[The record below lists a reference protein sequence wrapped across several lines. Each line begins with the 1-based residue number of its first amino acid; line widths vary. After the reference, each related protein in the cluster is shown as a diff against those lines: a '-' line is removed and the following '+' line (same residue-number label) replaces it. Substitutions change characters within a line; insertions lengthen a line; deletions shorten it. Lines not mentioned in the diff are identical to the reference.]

1 MKYRYWL
8 LAALYL
14 ALMIPGLLFTQGR
27 SLQEWV
33 RLLVPAGPAQN
44 LLMYP
49 LRHHNP
55 VTFGKLLIAGD
66 IVTNILLFLPI
77 GMIIFLAF
85 RAMFPRHLR
94 LNIVMTVIMSAVAS
108 GGIEWLQHL
117 VPKRIPSLSDVAANS
132 VGALVGGLLL
142 ARRKSAPPCREPIS
156 PPEQLNRP
164 LATVQSVR
172 PEPVEGREL
181 PKDEHTPFDRL
192 RANGT
197 AERLF

>member
-66 IVTNILLFLPI
+66 IVMNILLFLPI
-77 GMIIFLAF
+77 GMIIFLAL

-142 ARRKSAPPCREPIS
+142 ARRKPAPPTPRAAGEESVENI
-156 PPEQLNRP
+156 
-164 LATVQSVR
+164 QSRSV
-172 PEPVEGREL
+172 
-181 PKDEHTPFDRL
+181 KS
-192 RANGT
+192 
-197 AERLF
+197 

>member
-66 IVTNILLFLPI
+66 IVMNILLFLPI

-142 ARRKSAPPCREPIS
+142 ARRKPAPPTPRAAGEESVENI
-156 PPEQLNRP
+156 
-164 LATVQSVR
+164 QSRSV
-172 PEPVEGREL
+172 
-181 PKDEHTPFDRL
+181 KS
-192 RANGT
+192 
-197 AERLF
+197 